1 MILIKVLGPGCSN
14 CERVTD
20 LVNQAVVFL
29 NIEARVDKVTDP
41 SAIRTYK
48 ILATPGLVVNGKVVC
63 AGRIPT
69 LGEITTWLT
78 NVLVAEP

>member
-1 MILIKVLGPGCSN
+1 MILIKVLGSESSD
-14 CERVTD
+14 CEKVTD
-20 LVNQAVVFL
+20 LVNQGVAFL
-29 NIEARVDKVTDP
+29 NVEAKVDKVTDP

-48 ILATPGLVVNGKVVC
+48 IPGTPGLVVNGKVVC

>member
-1 MILIKVLGPGCSN
+1 MILIKVLGPECSN
-14 CERVTD
+14 CEKVTD
-20 LVNQAVVFL
+20 LVDQAVAFL
-29 NIEARVDKVTDP
+29 NVEAKVDKVTDQ
-41 SAIRTYK
+41 SEIRRYK
-48 ILATPGLVVNGKVVC
+48 IQGTPGLVVNGKVVC

>member
-1 MILIKVLGPGCSN
+1 MILIKVLGSEGSN
-14 CERVTD
+14 CEKVAD
-20 LVNQAVVFL
+20 LVDQAVVFL
-29 NIEARVDKVTDP
+29 NVEAKVDKVTDP

-48 ILATPGLVVNGKVVC
+48 ILGTPGLVVNGKVVC

-78 NVLVAEP
+78 NVLVAQS

>member
-1 MILIKVLGPGCSN
+1 
-14 CERVTD
+14 
-20 LVNQAVVFL
+20 
-29 NIEARVDKVTDP
+29 VTDP